1 MGSFLK
7 QRCQSNYFVTLF
19 TPGISQLWTRINY
32 SWNIFQIIII
42 SHYFIYW
49 QLQKWFN
56 KPVPF
61 LYGHLLIQPYFNWFN
76 CISEVYYKTFFFP
89 WDCLLCWTLSFV
101 FSTFQFQTRKQKD
114 EQFDI
119 QHVLSASRAVSLKET
134 CTFCVLLVCPN
145 LPFITQIS
153 ETMQIAALAPIKP
166 LLI

>member
-49 QLQKWFN
+49 QLEKWFN

-76 CISEVYYKTFFFP
+76 CISEVYYETFFFHGIVCYVGPFPLFFLLFNFKPESRKMSSLTSSMFWVPAELFP
-89 WDCLLCWTLSFV
+89 WRRHALSVSSLCV
-101 FSTFQFQTRKQKD
+101 QT
-114 EQFDI
+114 
-119 QHVLSASRAVSLKET
+119 
-134 CTFCVLLVCPN
+134 C
-145 LPFITQIS
+145 
-153 ETMQIAALAPIKP
+153 P
-166 LLI
+166 LLPRLVKLCRLQLWLQLNLS